1 MYRGLCHSTHC
12 STMIL
17 SVAMWS
23 VQDLSLLNP
32 ACSFPS
38 CLSRAP
44 WILSSMIR
52 HRTLL
57 GIDNNMITLQFLHSL
72 RLPFLGSLTSSPVF
86 HSDGISSV
94 SQILFNS
101 PYRSSVVAETSAF
114 RMSGGMLWNPGA
126 FPSLS
131 FLIALLIS
139 SLDILPQLTCRS
151 SVGSETSD
159 GTSGGGLFNSSWKC
173 SLQRSICWDSL
184 VRRFPCLFLTGLF
197 VLLFLPANCLV
208 ILYQQCTSERYFI
221 RPAFLDAQ
229 D

>member
-1 MYRGLCHSTHC
+1 MFLMMFTNLLGRPYYLKSFQRVILSKLSKAFPKSTKFMYRGLCHSTHC

-23 VQDLSLLNP
+23 VQDLSFLNP
-32 ACSFPS
+32 ACSFLS

-57 GIDNNMITLQFLHSL
+57 GMDNSIIPLQFLHSL
-72 RLPFLGSLTSSPVF
+72 WLPFLGSLTSSPVF
-86 HSDGISSV
+86 HSDRISSV

-114 RMSGGMLWNPGA
+114 RMSGGMLSNPGA

-139 SLDILPQLTCRS
+139 SDIL
-151 SVGSETSD
+151 
-159 GTSGGGLFNSSWKC
+159 
-173 SLQRSICWDSL
+173 
-184 VRRFPCLFLTGLF
+184 
-197 VLLFLPANCLV
+197 
-208 ILYQQCTSERYFI
+208 
-221 RPAFLDAQ
+221 
-229 D
+229 